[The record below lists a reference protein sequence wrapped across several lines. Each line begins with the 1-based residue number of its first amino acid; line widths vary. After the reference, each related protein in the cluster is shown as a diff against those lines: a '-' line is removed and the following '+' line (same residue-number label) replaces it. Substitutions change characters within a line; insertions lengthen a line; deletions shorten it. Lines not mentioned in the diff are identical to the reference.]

1 MQMVIQGGHHLNG
14 AVHINGSKNAAGPLL
29 AATVLCKGKARFD
42 NVPRLTD
49 VLKLLEILSGM
60 GAEVEWTG
68 PNSLTID
75 TKDMDPASLDRKKMK
90 SMRYSILL
98 LGPMLA
104 RFRKVVVPEPG
115 GCNIGNRPIE
125 THLFALYSLGAK
137 GERDT
142 DGTLY
147 LEAEKLQGGYVILP
161 EFSVTA
167 TETLIMAACV
177 AKGKTSIRLA
187 AAEPHVQELC
197 EFLNLCGAK
206 IKGLG
211 THDLEIEGVKT
222 LAAPKKAWPVQAD
235 MIEMGTFA
243 AAAAVTRGKLDIHP
257 IIPSHLD
264 AVRSLMRRIGVQEEI
279 KKDHWYVQGVARMN
293 AFKLQTMIFPGFP
306 TDLQALFGLIATQCH
321 GTSLIQEPLYE
332 SRLGYLN
339 ELAKMGANIVIAD
352 PHRAVVSGP
361 TPLYGTEI
369 RSLDLRAGATMILA
383 GLIAEGETIIHDAE
397 IISRGYEH
405 IDERLRALGAD
416 IISRESI

>member
-1 MQMVIQGGHHLNG
+1 
-14 AVHINGSKNAAGPLL
+14 
-29 AATVLCKGKARFD
+29 
-42 NVPRLTD
+42 
-49 VLKLLEILSGM
+49 
-60 GAEVEWTG
+60 
-68 PNSLTID
+68 
-75 TKDMDPASLDRKKMK
+75 MK

-125 THLFALYSLGAK
+125 THLFALTSLGATS
-137 GERDT
+137 ERDS

-147 LEAEKLQGGYVILP
+147 LEAEKLKGSYVILP

-167 TETLIMAACV
+167 TETLVMAAAV
-177 AKGKTSIRLA
+177 ASGTTSIRLA
-187 AAEPHVQELC
+187 AAEPHVVELC

-206 IKGLG
+206 IKGQG
-211 THDLEIEGVKT
+211 THDLEITGVKT
-222 LAAPKKAWPVQAD
+222 LHAPKEVWSVMPD

-243 AAAAVTRGKLDIHP
+243 AAAAVTRGALEIGP
-257 IIPSHLD
+257 VIPSHLD
-264 AVRSLMRRIGVQEEI
+264 ATRSLLRRIGVKEEI
-279 KKDHWYVQGVARMN
+279 KKDRWYVQGVAQMK
-293 AFKLQTMIFPGFP
+293 AFKLQAMIFPGFP

-332 SRLGYLN
+332 SRLGYLH
-339 ELAKMGANIVIAD
+339 ELAKMGANVVIAD

-383 GLIAEGETIIHDAE
+383 GLMAEGETIIHDAE
-397 IISRGYEH
+397 IIARGYEH
-405 IDERLRALGAD
+405 LDDRLRGVGAQIFSETD
-416 IISRESI
+416 RV

>member
-1 MQMVIQGGHHLNG
+1 MVIQGGHHLKG
-14 AVHINGSKNAAGPLL
+14 SVAINGSKNAAGPLL
-29 AATVLCKGKARFD
+29 AATVLCKGKSRFS

-49 VLKLLEILSGM
+49 VLKLLEILEGM
-60 GAEVEWTG
+60 GAQVDWTDEH
-68 PNSLTID
+68 SVTID
-75 TKDMDPASLDRKKMK
+75 TKDMDPSKLDRKKMK

-125 THLFALYSLGAK
+125 THLFALASLGAK

-147 LEAEKLQGGYVILP
+147 LEADKLKGAYVILP

-167 TETLIMAACV
+167 TETLIMAAAV
-177 AKGKTSIRLA
+177 ATGTTSIRLA

-211 THDLEIEGVKT
+211 THDLEIQGVKS
-222 LAAPKKAWPVQAD
+222 LQAPKTVWSVQPD

-243 AAAAVTRGKLDIHP
+243 AAAAVTRGKLDIGP
-257 IIPSHLD
+257 VIPSHLD
-264 AVRSLMRRIGVQEEI
+264 AVRSLLRRIGVQEEI
-279 KKDHWYVQGVARMN
+279 KKGRWLVQGVAQMKS
-293 AFKLQTMIFPGFP
+293 FKLQAMIFPGFP

-405 IDERLRALGAD
+405 IDERLRLLGAD

>member
-1 MQMVIQGGHHLNG
+1 MDLVIKGGEKLRG
-14 AVHINGSKNAAGPLL
+14 RIAVNGSKNAAGPLI
-29 AATVLCKGKARFD
+29 AASLLVKGVVRFD

-49 VLKLLEILSGM
+49 VLKLLEILEGM
-60 GAEVEWTG
+60 GAKIEWTG
-68 PNSLTID
+68 EHSLTINN
-75 TKDMDPASLDRKKMK
+75 KDLDPSKLDRKRMR

-104 RFRKVVVPEPG
+104 RFRKVIVPEPG

-125 THLFALYSLGAK
+125 THLFALESLGAK
-137 GERDT
+137 SERDT
-142 DGTLY
+142 DGTLF
-147 LEAEKLQGGYVILP
+147 LEAEKLKGSYVILP

-167 TETLIMAACV
+167 TETLIMAAAV
-177 AKGKTSIRLA
+177 ASGKTSIRLA
-187 AAEPHVQELC
+187 AAEPHVEELC

-211 THDLEIEGVKT
+211 THSLEIEGVKG
-222 LAAPKKAWPVQAD
+222 LQAPKSAWHVMPD

-243 AAAAVTRGKLDIHP
+243 AAAAVTRGELEIGP
-257 IIPSHLD
+257 VIPSHLD
-264 AVRSLMRRIGVQEEI
+264 ATRSLLRRIGVQEEI
-279 KKDHWYVQGVARMN
+279 KKDRWYVKGVAQMKS
-293 AFKLQTMIFPGFP
+293 FKLQAMIFPGFP
-306 TDLQALFGLIATQCH
+306 TDLQALFGLLATQCH

-339 ELAKMGANIVIAD
+339 ELSKMGANIVIAD

-397 IISRGYEH
+397 IIARGYEH
-405 IDERLRALGAD
+405 LDERLRAVGAQ
-416 IISRESI
+416 ILSAT